1 METTYKIIGGDGVEY
16 GPVVLPELK
25 AWIIDGRVA
34 GRTQVWRSDQG
45 RWLPAIQY
53 QELYPEIGQIEALA
67 PSVPQTG
74 ARPVGFWMRV
84 GAYLLDFVLLNL
96 LFLLIW
102 GPSKADFDPA
112 KIRTWEDWMTAMEP
126 FRGQIQ
132 AQAVIQ
138 MVYYVVMH
146 WQFGATFGKMA
157 IRARVTNLDGTRIS
171 LGKSFVRWLG
181 SILNWLTCGIGY
193 VVVAFRGDKRG
204 LHDLIAGTKV
214 IYRE

>member
-16 GPVVLPELK
+16 GPISLPELK
-25 AWIIDGRVA
+25 AWIADGRIA
-34 GRTQVWRSDQG
+34 GRTQIWRSDQA

-53 QELYPEIGQIEALA
+53 QELYPEIGQIEALSA
-67 PSVPQTG
+67 PAESG
-74 ARPVGFWMRV
+74 ARLAGFWVRV
-84 GAYLLDFVLLNL
+84 GAYLLDFMLLNL

-102 GPSKADFDPA
+102 PSKPEVDLS
-112 KIRTWEDWMTAMEP
+112 KIRTIQEWLTAMEP
-126 FRGQIQ
+126 FRSQIEGQ
-132 AQAVIQ
+132 ALIQ

-157 IRARVTNLDGTRIS
+157 VRARVTNLDGTRLS
-171 LGKSFVRWLG
+171 LGRSFVRWLG

-193 VVVAFRGDKRG
+193 VVVAFRADKRG

-214 IYRE
+214 VYRE

>member
-1 METTYKIIGGDGVEY
+1 METTYKIIGGDGTEY
-16 GPVVLPELK
+16 GPVTLPELK
-25 AWIIDGRVA
+25 AWIVDGRVA
-34 GRTQVWRSDQG
+34 GRTQVWRSDQA
-45 RWLPAIQY
+45 RWLPADQY
-53 QELYPEIGQIEALA
+53 QELFPEIGQIEALTA
-67 PSVPQTG
+67 AAAEND

-112 KIRTWEDWMTAMEP
+112 KIRTMQDWLTAMEP

-132 AQAVIQ
+132 AQALIQ
-138 MVYYVVMH
+138 MLYYVVMH

-157 IRARVTNLDGTRIS
+157 IRARVTNLDGTRIG

-193 VVVAFRGDKRG
+193 VVVAFRSDKRG
-204 LHDLIAGTKV
+204 LHDLVAGTKV
-214 IYRE
+214 IHRE